1 MTRETF
7 TDLVLDSEPTLY
19 RVAMS
24 MLRNEKDCEDA
35 VQTAILTAYEK
46 LGTLKHEE
54 YFKTWLV
61 RILINVC
68 NKQLKSASKTTELN
82 DTDLSSGNA
91 EVSSEIRIAIESLPV
106 KIRQVIDRKNPRR
119 HCQKPPEQRQS
130 IVKGLFKGLT
140 TPPVVFTAGGVII
153 SGLSL
158 TNRDKR
164 PSFGGYFLVFLKQTT
179 HINLL
184 CLCFFECRR
193 VLSVWRKTY

>member
-46 LGTLKHEE
+46 LGTLKQEQ

-68 NKQLKSASKTTELN
+68 NKQLRSAAKTTELH
-82 DTDLSSGNA
+82 DTDISSDSA
-91 EVSSEIRIAIESLPV
+91 KASTAIRMAIESLPV
-106 KIRQVIDRKNPRR
+106 NIRQVVVLYYIEQFAIKEIKQILKIPEGTVKSRLSKGRELMKN
-119 HCQKPPEQRQS
+119 
-130 IVKGLFKGLT
+130 
-140 TPPVVFTAGGVII
+140 
-153 SGLSL
+153 
-158 TNRDKR
+158 
-164 PSFGGYFLVFLKQTT
+164 Y
-179 HINLL
+179 
-184 CLCFFECRR
+184 
-193 VLSVWRKTY
+193 